1 MLYATKF
8 KFDKCHAA
16 IKNYDEWRTTLKI
29 NPMAE
34 ELLVTYFAPTLEIRI
49 NLYAW

>member
-16 IKNYDEWRTTLKI
+16 IKNYDEWRLTLTL
-29 NPMAE
+29 NPVAE
-34 ELLVTYFAPTLEIRI
+34 ELLVTVYLIEAIRI
-49 NLYAW
+49 NIYAW